1 MQIDALQEVL
11 EKLRSKEMPLEK
23 KHGWLPSVSRQMR
36 NKTARNL
43 LDFIFLFKILWIYNS
58 QKKMRIFRRLF
69 LSNQDF

>member
-1 MQIDALQEVL
+1 
-11 EKLRSKEMPLEK
+11 
-23 KHGWLPSVSRQMR
+23 MR

-58 QKKMRIFRRLF
+58 QKKIRIFRRLF